1 MTICVQ
7 RSPRIPT
14 VVFVVYFA
22 SLFAG
27 CGNSSIS
34 SGSSRS
40 ASFEP
45 FINEINKR
53 FRTAYGSRD
62 HYLHE
67 DFGMS
72 IELLETLPVRAV
84 ANGDFGSP
92 QDMLSLRKSFYD
104 MIGEIQNL
112 LDIAWSDHAFFVR
125 RVTPEWFRTVPI
137 QAINL
142 LTASSLIRR
151 ASEAKSDRDYSLF
164 LHQAKIA
171 ISTPMV
177 RPESPFNVFPVIAMA
192 KSECALS
199 SLSKAQR
206 EQLHSI
212 PDEADLEAC
221 TAKAFRSVP
230 SLWVLT
236 VVNAKIG
243 LFPQALIQRLN
254 WGIALIRHYGSQH
267 FENDIQYKLIVVF
280 LQSLHHYLVGKPPIS
295 PEDMAYPEK
304 LLHYMY
310 HLDRVIPVPPECRDR
325 PHIFCR
331 MSEKITDG
339 LKLDVRG
346 PFRDPFTTE
355 GEA

>member
-14 VVFVVYFA
+14 TVFVMYSA
-22 SLFAG
+22 ALFAG
-27 CGNSSIS
+27 CGDSSIS
-34 SGSSRS
+34 SASSRS

-45 FINEINKR
+45 FINEINNR

-62 HYLHE
+62 HYLQK

-72 IELLETLPVRAV
+72 IELLETLPVRTV

-92 QDMLSLRKSFYD
+92 EDMLSLRKSFYD
-104 MIGEIQNL
+104 LIGEIQNL
-112 LDIAWSDHAFFVR
+112 LDIAWSDNAFFVR

-151 ASEAKSDRDYSLF
+151 ASEAKTDRDYSLF
-164 LHQAKIA
+164 LQQAKLA
-171 ISTPMV
+171 ITTPMV
-177 RPESPFNVFPVIAMA
+177 RPESSFDVFPLIAMA
-192 KSECALS
+192 RSKCALS
-199 SLSKAQR
+199 SLSEAQK
-206 EQLHSI
+206 EQLHAMPS
-212 PDEADLEAC
+212 EADLEAC
-221 TAKAFRSVP
+221 TAGSFHSVP

-243 LFPQALIQRLN
+243 LISQSLIQRLN

-267 FENDIQYKLIVVF
+267 HENDSQYKLLVVY
-280 LQSLHHYLVGKPPIS
+280 LQALQQYLIGNPPVS
-295 PEDMAYPEK
+295 PEDVAYPRK
-304 LLHYMY
+304 VIMYMS
-310 HLDRVIPVPPECRDR
+310 HLDRVIPVPPECRDK

-331 MSEKITDG
+331 MSEKIIDG
-339 LKLDVRG
+339 LELDVRG
-346 PFRDPFTTE
+346 PIRDVSDI
-355 GEA
+355 